1 MSDNTCSFCGSIKHI
16 RDNCP
21 QLNQA
26 KEAGAVILGLKE
38 GRKDDS
44 SKLRHDLLSVP
55 VLEEVSKVLTFGAS
69 KYGDRN
75 WEAGISFSRV
85 YAASLRHLFS
95 WWSREPRD
103 KETNLNHLAHAIC
116 CLMFL
121 LQYEQFSSK
130 YKSFDDRP
138 ELWK

>member
-1 MSDNTCSFCGSIKHI
+1 MSDDSLKPGKIYPWKPGDPLPVPVQEGKKS
-16 RDNCP
+16 DN
-21 QLNQA
+21 
-26 KEAGAVILGLKE
+26 
-38 GRKDDS
+38 D
-44 SKLRHDLLSVP
+44 KLRTDLLSVP

-75 WEAGISFSRV
+75 WEAGINYSRV
-85 YAASLRHLFS
+85 YAASLRHLFA
-95 WWSREPRD
+95 WWSRESRD

-121 LQYEQFSSK
+121 LQYEQFPSK

>member
-1 MSDNTCSFCGSIKHI
+1 MSDNSLSNYCTLCGSVTHSNGI
-16 RDNCP
+16 CP
-21 QLNQA
+21 AL
-26 KEAGAVILGLKE
+26 KIPKE

-44 SKLRHDLLSVP
+44 QKLRHDLLSVP

-85 YAASLRHLFS
+85 YAACLRHLFS

>member
-1 MSDNTCSFCGSIKHI
+1 MSDHPIKAIMNKLPPGTIVEVPGGYHNL
-16 RDNCP
+16 D
-21 QLNQA
+21 
-26 KEAGAVILGLKE
+26 LGKE
-38 GRKDDS
+38 GKKDDS
-44 SKLRHDLLSVP
+44 SKLRHDLLPVP

-85 YAASLRHLFS
+85 YAACLRHLFS
-95 WWSREPRD
+95 WWSRESRD

-121 LQYEQFSSK
+121 LQYEQFPSK

>member
-1 MSDNTCSFCGSIKHI
+1 MSDDS
-16 RDNCP
+16 
-21 QLNQA
+21 
-26 KEAGAVILGLKE
+26 LKE

-44 SKLRHDLLSVP
+44 SKLRLDLLPVP

-75 WEAGISFSRV
+75 WEAGIFYSRV
-85 YAASLRHLFS
+85 YAACLRHLFA
-95 WWSREPRD
+95 WWSKESRD

-121 LQYEQFSSK
+121 LQYDQFPAK
-130 YKSFDDRP
+130 YKEFDDRP